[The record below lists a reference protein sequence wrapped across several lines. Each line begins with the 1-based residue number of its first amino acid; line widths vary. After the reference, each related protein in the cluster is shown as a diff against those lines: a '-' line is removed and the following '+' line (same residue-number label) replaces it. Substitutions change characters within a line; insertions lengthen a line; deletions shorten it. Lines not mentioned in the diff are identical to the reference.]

1 MRVIGIGLG
10 AAVILA
16 AAVAA
21 QPQRAPAMSFDD
33 DKPGGPPPGFTF
45 APWRQPAAGT
55 WAIRRQ
61 AANGYLWHE
70 ADATATGYSI
80 ALAPGPAFRDVSVTA
95 RLRLAGG
102 SRAGGLVWRY
112 QDEQNYYGV
121 VLDLTQGR
129 LTLLRVAT
137 GNRVF
142 LEVEDDLQLDVDAWH
157 TLRVVHDDDEVRVSL
172 GGIRVFEESDRRGGR
187 TAAGGRTGV
196 LAHGNAEVWI
206 DDLRIEEDRGRQ
218 EASEL
223 RERAGRAERGSWG
236 PASEPVRGSAG
247 AKPPGLR

>member
-1 MRVIGIGLG
+1 MRAIGIGLAAAAAL
-10 AAVILA
+10 AAV
-16 AAVAA
+16 VTA
-21 QPQRAPAMSFDD
+21 QQPRAPAMSFDD
-33 DKPGGPPPGFTF
+33 DKPGSPPPGFTF
-45 APWRQPAAGT
+45 APWRQPSSGT

-70 ADATATGYSI
+70 ADAAASGYSI
-80 ALAPGPAFRDVSVTA
+80 ALAPRAALRDVSVTA

-102 SRAGGLVWRY
+102 SRAGGLIWRY

-121 VLDLTQGR
+121 VLDLTQGH
-129 LTLLRVAT
+129 LTLLRVAA

-142 LEVEDDLQLDVDAWH
+142 LEVEDDLQLDPDAWH

-196 LAHGNAEVWI
+196 LAQGNAEVWF
-206 DDLRIEEDRGRQ
+206 DDLRIEEDRSRQ
-218 EASEL
+218 EASER
-223 RERAGRAERGSWG
+223 RERAGLPERGS
-236 PASEPVRGSAG
+236 R
-247 AKPPGLR
+247 